1 MFECGNLKLVMLMLS
16 IIFFRI
22 IAQNKAHLSTF
33 IILTHAS
40 IAFATLNLIDSYS
53 NGAN

>member
-1 MFECGNLKLVMLMLS
+1 MFEYGNFKTRNADAVHY
-16 IIFFRI
+16 FFRI